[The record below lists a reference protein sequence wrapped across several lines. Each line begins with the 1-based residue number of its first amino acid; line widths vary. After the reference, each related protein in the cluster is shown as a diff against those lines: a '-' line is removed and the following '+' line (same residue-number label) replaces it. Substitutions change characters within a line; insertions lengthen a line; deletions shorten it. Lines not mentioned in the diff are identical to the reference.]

1 MEKKETVYLK
11 GLNGLRAIAAL
22 LILIGHTTSFIK
34 MEGRDLPEL
43 IIGFDGV
50 TLFFVISGFLITFL
64 LLKEKHKTND
74 VHVGKFY
81 LRRILR
87 IWPIYYLFLLIGLII
102 SLIDAKY
109 VGSFTDNSIYFYLFF
124 AANIPF
130 IFQQAIPLIAHYWS
144 IGVEEQFYLM
154 WPWFMKINKTGLITK
169 IVVFIIAFF
178 VIKSLLWRFMGN
190 DYWLYDF
197 MSVTRFHCMLLGALG
212 AVLYYQKTKWFIS
225 FCSNALVQ
233 WITWIL
239 AACIA
244 VGILKLPAP
253 LTSEVTAILSLII
266 IIGQV
271 QTDHKVIFNLEKE
284 WFDFLGKIS
293 YGIYLIHPFV
303 ILMFIYLYSN
313 INLETELFTALLYV
327 SVLVTTILVSY
338 ISYQYYEKPFLK
350 LKTSFTVV
358 KSSAS
363 KHESQ

>member
-1 MEKKETVYLK
+1 MEQRETVYLK

-34 MEGRDLPEL
+34 MDGRNLSEL

-50 TLFFVISGFLITFL
+50 TLFFVISGFLITYL

-74 VHVGKFY
+74 VHIGKFY

-102 SLIDAKY
+102 SLIDTTY
-109 VGSFTDNSIYFYLFF
+109 TGSFADKSIFFYLFF

-144 IGVEEQFYLM
+144 IGVEEQFYLL
-154 WPWFMKINKTGLITK
+154 WPWFVKLNRNKLIVKILIF
-169 IVVFIIAFF
+169 VVAFF
-178 VIKSLLWRFMGN
+178 ILKSSLWYICGH

-197 MSVTRFHCMLLGALG
+197 MSVTRFHCMLLGAAG
-212 AVLYYQKTKWFIS
+212 ALMFYQKKQWFIR
-225 FCSNALVQ
+225 FCSDK
-233 WITWIL
+233 WIQGLSWIS
-239 AACIA
+239 
-244 VGILKLPAP
+244 GILIGTGLLKLPAP
-253 LTSEVTAILSLII
+253 LTSEITAVISLII

-271 QTDHKVIFNLEKE
+271 QTDYKVWINLEKE

-303 ILMFIYLYSN
+303 ILLFVYLYSN
-313 INLETELFTALLYV
+313 LNLSDEILTALLYV
-327 SVLVTTILVSY
+327 SVLITTIVVSY

-350 LKTSFTVV
+350 LKKSFTVI

-363 KHESQ
+363 KNMT